1 MTVTMTVPGVVTIAP
16 RALEQVV
23 RGIVR
28 DLLGTPP
35 ERTTVELLPGD
46 GGLAVDV
53 ATLAPLGGDT
63 PLVARL
69 HDVRRQLASRVE
81 ELSGRH
87 VASVRLRITGAFARP
102 DARVQ

>member
-1 MTVTMTVPGVVTIAP
+1 MTATMTVPGVVTITP

-35 ERTTVELLPGD
+35 EETAVDLVPGD

-53 ATLAPLGGDT
+53 ATLAPLAGDT

-69 HDVRRQLASRVE
+69 HDVRRQLATRVE

-87 VASVRLRITGAFARP
+87 VASVRLRITGALARHG
-102 DARVQ
+102 ARVE